1 MIPQAYNNVNVNVL
15 LLIAL
20 LINGV
25 ILYGSL
31 RINKL
36 MKIPFLRIG
45 KPWNKN
51 AAILCSVP
59 DTHGY
64 VYSQKTGYVYSQKTA
79 YVYSQKTGY
88 VYSQTTG
95 YVYSQKTG
103 YVYSQ
108 KTGYVYS
115 QKTGYVY
122 SQKTGY
128 LYSQMTGY
136 VYSPKTGKPY
146 NSKSHWEQVNQRA
159 YTTTQT
165 WSKTCKPKGLH
176 NNTDLI
182 KNM

>member
-36 MKIPFLRIG
+36 MKITFLRIG
-45 KPWNKN
+45 KPWKKN

-64 VYSQKTGYVYSQKTA
+64 VYSQKTG

-108 KTGYVYS
+108 KTGYAYSQKTGYVYSQSIGYVYS

-122 SQKTGY
+122 SQ
-128 LYSQMTGY
+128 MTGY
-136 VYSPKTGKPY
+136 V
-146 NSKSHWEQVNQRA
+146 
-159 YTTTQT
+159 
-165 WSKTCKPKGLH
+165 
-176 NNTDLI
+176 
-182 KNM
+182 

>member
-1 MIPQAYNNVNVNVL
+1 
-15 LLIAL
+15 
-20 LINGV
+20 
-25 ILYGSL
+25 
-31 RINKL
+31 

-108 KTGYVYS
+108 KFLFQGFPIR
-115 QKTGYVY
+115 KKGIFIN
-122 SQKTGY
+122 
-128 LYSQMTGY
+128 LFILRL
-136 VYSPKTGKPY
+136 PY
-146 NSKSHWEQVNQRA
+146 RITPLISNA
-159 YTTTQT
+159 I
-165 WSKTCKPKGLH
+165 
-176 NNTDLI
+176 NNRTLTLTLL
-182 KNM
+182 

>member
-64 VYSQKTGYVYSQKTA
+64 VYSQKTGY
-79 YVYSQKTGY
+79 
-88 VYSQTTG
+88 
-95 YVYSQKTG
+95 
-103 YVYSQ
+103 
-108 KTGYVYS
+108 
-115 QKTGYVY
+115 
-122 SQKTGY
+122 

-146 NSKSHWEQVNQRA
+146 NSKSHWEKVNQRA